1 MLNDILESIVS
12 NLRNHGVSPVY
23 SAFDAVD
30 MAKKSHSIFTVVGIS
45 SFESDSPIFSQYT
58 VYFPFKSDIEIKLTA
73 PEKYSL
79 AQIYTYYDTKIE
91 PVILEMSGLTCRLS
105 GLSAKFDSNIQ
116 RLVLTVK
123 LNTSGISKIERSLP

>member
-1 MLNDILESIVS
+1 MLNDILNSIVL
-12 NLRNHGVSPVY
+12 NLRTHGVSPVY

-30 MAKKSHSIFTVVGIS
+30 IARKSHDIFTVVGIS

-58 VYFPFKSDIEIKLTA
+58 VFFPFKADIEIKLTA
-73 PEKYSL
+73 PEKFSL

-91 PVILEMSGLTCRLS
+91 PVVSEMSGLTCRLA

-116 RLVLTVK
+116 RLVLTVRLK
-123 LNTSGISKIERSLP
+123 TSGITKLERSPS